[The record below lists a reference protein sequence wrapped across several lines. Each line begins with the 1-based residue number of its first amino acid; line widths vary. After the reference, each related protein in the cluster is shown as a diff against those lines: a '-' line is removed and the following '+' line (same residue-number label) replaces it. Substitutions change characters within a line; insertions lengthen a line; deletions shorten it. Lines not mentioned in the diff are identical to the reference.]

1 MNNIQ
6 GGHVTCY
13 ICEVQ
18 ALAPQFSNSPWT
30 TVSSAS
36 GAITEVL
43 KTKIYGPD
51 RA

>member
-6 GGHVTCY
+6 GGDVTCY

-30 TVSSAS
+30 GS
-36 GAITEVL
+36 
-43 KTKIYGPD
+43 TKPTPFMENFH
-51 RA
+51 AKKNHP